1 MPGCAG
7 RDDAPACSRSARIW
21 RRGAKGAA
29 NRARLLLLPSPP
41 RWQQGGKETRRDYR
55 RRGARRSFG
64 QDQSSRRAACPL
76 TASCPT
82 RTERTTH
89 QVAIRGRPANGRGP
103 ARVVGLLS
111 VGMLKAITIAA
122 LLVVAALAG
131 CGTGSGSSRAE
142 KAVHHVFQQTSD
154 LGTLESVSCDES
166 KTPEP
171 PTEAK
176 IALYDCQVTTSENG
190 EVTWCLVDG
199 PAGMAP
205 FPLSCAAAL
214 SQS

>member
-1 MPGCAG
+1 
-7 RDDAPACSRSARIW
+7 
-21 RRGAKGAA
+21 
-29 NRARLLLLPSPP
+29 
-41 RWQQGGKETRRDYR
+41 
-55 RRGARRSFG
+55 
-64 QDQSSRRAACPL
+64 
-76 TASCPT
+76 
-82 RTERTTH
+82 
-89 QVAIRGRPANGRGP
+89 
-103 ARVVGLLS
+103 
-111 VGMLKAITIAA
+111 MLKAITIAA
-122 LLVVAALAG
+122 VVVVTALAG
-131 CGTGSGSSRAE
+131 CGSGSGSSRAE

-154 LGTLESVSCDES
+154 LGTLESVSCEES

-171 PTEAK
+171 PTQAK